1 MKNITRINYQT
12 DSKFKHTPIDGF
24 MILVKDISK
33 TQK

>member
-1 MKNITRINYQT
+1 MQNITRINYRA
-12 DSKFKHTPIDGF
+12 DPKFKHTPIDGF